1 MASRKSLSK
10 KVRFEIF
17 KRDGFCCQY
26 CGAKPPKIPLEV
38 DHILPVSKGGG
49 NEDYNLITSCFD
61 CNRGKSN
68 KELSISPISTIKKA
82 EKMKIAQLQYK
93 EIQKLLK
100 KEKEIIESQIQ
111 EVEDVLNRFY
121 EDKCFSDKFRVSV
134 KTFLLKLE
142 VSEVC
147 DSMEKA
153 CCKMRNIRDVI
164 PYFCGIC
171 WNKIKE
177 RADERI

>member
-38 DHILPVSKGGG
+38 DHIRPLSKGGG
-49 NEDYNLITSCFD
+49 KEDYNLITSCFD
-61 CNRGKSN
+61 CN
-68 KELSISPISTIKKA
+68 
-82 EKMKIAQLQYK
+82 
-93 EIQKLLK
+93 
-100 KEKEIIESQIQ
+100 
-111 EVEDVLNRFY
+111 
-121 EDKCFSDKFRVSV
+121 
-134 KTFLLKLE
+134 LLKLE